1 LGPHS
6 WWIPQGHHHTPKE
19 KIAGMRAGYNMST
32 LYQGTVGL
40 RRKSVLD
47 EDGPFVLALYLILI
61 ALFVVVGFA
70 L

>member
-1 LGPHS
+1 
-6 WWIPQGHHHTPKE
+6 
-19 KIAGMRAGYNMST
+19 MRAGYNMST

>member
-1 LGPHS
+1 
-6 WWIPQGHHHTPKE
+6 
-19 KIAGMRAGYNMST
+19 MST

-40 RRKSVLD
+40 RRKSGPFLD